1 MDVVINQI
9 FENVEGAFHNPG
21 IGVSVIAAVL
31 IMVLFLAVYEFFVY
45 RVVSHRSLYNK
56 SFHISISVLPF
67 FISTIVLCLQ
77 SNIVITLGTIG
88 ALAIIRFRTAIK
100 DPVDMIY
107 LLWSIHTGI
116 ACGCQLYEV
125 SILTSA
131 VVTLV
136 LLVFENISFGRKP
149 YLLVCQCDKKEREGI
164 IKILSQYTKKYR
176 IKSRNY
182 TKDGLNLVIEF
193 AAKNVDLLMEKLAEC
208 GTVQFSIIEYDN
220 EDII

>member
-1 MDVVINQI
+1 MGAVINQI
-9 FENVEGAFHNPG
+9 FENMEGAFHSPG

-88 ALAIIRFRTAIK
+88 ALAVIRFRTAIK

-136 LLVFENISFGRKP
+136 LLVFENVSFGRKP

-164 IKILSQYTKKYR
+164 IKLLSQYTKKYR

-193 AAKNVDLLMEKLAEC
+193 AAKNVDLFTEKLAEC
-208 GTVQFSIIEYDN
+208 GVVQFSIIEYDN
-220 EDII
+220 EDIV

>member
-1 MDVVINQI
+1 MGAVINQI
-9 FENVEGAFHNPG
+9 FENMEGAFHNPG

-100 DPVDMIY
+100 DPVDMVY

-136 LLVFENISFGRKP
+136 LLVFENVSFGRKP

-164 IKILSQYTKKYR
+164 IKLLSQYTKKYR

-193 AAKNVDLLMEKLAEC
+193 AAKNVDLLTEKLAEC
-208 GTVQFSIIEYDN
+208 ESVQFSIIEYDN

>member
-1 MDVVINQI
+1 MGAMIDHI
-9 FENVEGAFHNPG
+9 FENMEGAFRNPG
-21 IGVSVIAAVL
+21 LGTSVIMTVL
-31 IMVLFLAVYEFFVY
+31 VMVLFLAVYEFFVY

-88 ALAIIRFRTAIK
+88 ALAIIRFRTAVK

-125 SILTSA
+125 SILTSV

-136 LLVFENISFGRKP
+136 LLVFENVSFGRKP
-149 YLLVCQCDKKEREGI
+149 YLLVCRCEKKEQEDIMNI
-164 IKILSQYTKKYR
+164 IKQHTKKYR

-182 TKDGLNLVIEF
+182 TKEGLNLVVEF
-193 AAKNVDLLMEKLAEC
+193 AAKNVDLFAKKLSEC
-208 GTVQFSIIEYDN
+208 GPEKFSIIEYDN
-220 EDII
+220 EDIV

>member
-1 MDVVINQI
+1 MGAVINQI
-9 FENVEGAFHNPG
+9 FENMKGAFRSPG
-21 IGVSVIAAVL
+21 IGTSVIAAVL

-100 DPVDMIY
+100 DPVDMVY

-136 LLVFENISFGRKP
+136 LLVLENVSFGRKP

-164 IKILSQYTKKYR
+164 IKLLSQYTKNYR

-193 AAKNVDLLMEKLAEC
+193 AAKNVDLLTEKLAEC
-208 GTVQFSIIEYDN
+208 GAVQFSIIEYDN
-220 EDII
+220 EDIV

>member
-1 MDVVINQI
+1 MGAVINQI
-9 FENVEGAFHNPG
+9 FENMKGAFRNPG

-136 LLVFENISFGRKP
+136 LLVFENVSFGRKP

>member
-1 MDVVINQI
+1 MGSMINHVL
-9 FENVEGAFHNPG
+9 ENVQGAFHNQG
-21 IGVSVIAAVL
+21 LGTSVIVTVL
-31 IMVLFLAVYEFFVY
+31 VMVLFLAVYEFFVY

-88 ALAIIRFRTAIK
+88 ALAIIRFRTAVK

-125 SILTSA
+125 SILTS
-131 VVTLV
+131 VIVTLV
-136 LLVFENISFGRKP
+136 LLVFENVSFGRKP
-149 YLLVCQCDKKEREGI
+149 YLLVVQCENKEREEI
-164 IKILSQYTKKYR
+164 MSLVRQHTKKYR

-182 TKDGLNLVIEF
+182 TKDGMNLVIEF
-193 AAKNVDLLMEKLAEC
+193 AAKNVELLTEKMAEY
-208 GTVQFSIIEYDN
+208 GPDKFSIIEYDN